1 LHRCR
6 LVYMTCNCY
15 NDATMDKGKRISISG
30 KLVNW
35 FTMKNTRHNRA
46 LRDTLDL
53 VKNIEGFCEKYR
65 LQDELSDFQTVFATI
80 GEARID
86 ATEVTYRIMRTLRIV
101 RLIDSKRLPALLL
114 EVYNDFEE
122 LKRSLYTRTLG
133 SKVLQE
139 RVLKL
144 NTSFENMLAEISKIE
159 YK

>member
-1 LHRCR
+1 
-6 LVYMTCNCY
+6 MG
-15 NDATMDKGKRISISG
+15 KGKRISISG

-35 FTMKNTRHNRA
+35 FTMKNQRHNRA
-46 LRDTLDL
+46 LRDMLDL
-53 VKNIEGFCEKYR
+53 VKTIENYCEKYR
-65 LQDELSDFQTVFATI
+65 LQDELSDFQTVFASI

-86 ATEVTYRIMRTLRIV
+86 ATEVTYRIMRILRV
-101 RLIDSKRLPALLL
+101 VKLIDSKGLPALLL

-133 SKVLQE
+133 SKVLGE

-144 NTSFENMLAEISKIE
+144 NTSFENMLTEISKIE